1 MEKALNRKP
10 ALKGALNWIIQIFGT
25 FLFVFFMMADI
36 VIFTTG
42 MKSAYW
48 AMPLLVI
55 PSCIVCITFGA
66 DYWIGNDK
74 VRLWSYC
81 ISNIIAALLLVPTAL
96 SLMTYSVTMMP
107 LRIIATILLP
117 IIPILYGIGKVKKQS
132 IAQVFLPNKKMAE
145 GNRNKTKR
153 MKVISVICLISING
167 VLFENWY
174 KAILF
179 LYGWFLEPRMGI
191 LLPALFPIPLSI
203 LSSILLAK
211 FAKAEFVQQSSCQDK
226 VTL

>member
-10 ALKGALNWIIQIFGT
+10 TLKGVLNLIIQILGT
-25 FLFVFFMMADI
+25 FLFVFFLMADI

-42 MKSAYW
+42 MQSAYW
-48 AMPLLVI
+48 AMPLFVI
-55 PSCIVCITFGA
+55 PSCFVCITFGA

-74 VRLWSYC
+74 IRLWSYC
-81 ISNIIAALLLVPTAL
+81 ISNILAALLLVPTAV
-96 SLMTYSVTMMP
+96 SLTTYSVSMMP

-117 IIPILYGIGKVKKQS
+117 IIPILYGIGKVKKKS
-132 IAQVFLPNKKMAE
+132 IAQLILPNEKMSE
-145 GNRNKTKR
+145 VNRNKSKR
-153 MKVISVICLISING
+153 MKVICVICLISISG

-203 LSSILLAK
+203 LSAILLAK
-211 FAKAEFVQQSSCQDK
+211 FVKAECVQWKSSLD
-226 VTL
+226 

>member
-1 MEKALNRKP
+1 MEEALNRKP
-10 ALKGALNWIIQIFGT
+10 TLKGVLHWIIQILGT
-25 FLFVFFMMADI
+25 FLFVFFLMADI

-48 AMPLLVI
+48 AMPPFVI

-74 VRLWSYC
+74 IRLWSYC

-96 SLMTYSVTMMP
+96 SLMSYSVTMMP
-107 LRIIATILLP
+107 LRMIATILLP

-145 GNRNKTKR
+145 GNRNKAKR
-153 MKVISVICLISING
+153 MKLICVICLISISG

-179 LYGWFLEPRMGI
+179 LFGWFLEPRMEI
-191 LLPALFPIPLSI
+191 LLPALFSIPLSI
-203 LSSILLAK
+203 LSAILLAR
-211 FAKAEFVQQSSCQDK
+211 FMKAEFVQWKPSLD
-226 VTL
+226 

>member
-1 MEKALNRKP
+1 MNDKQNQKSTYENVSH
-10 ALKGALNWIIQIFGT
+10 WMIQILGT
-25 FLFVFFMMADI
+25 FLFVFFLMADI

-48 AMPLLVI
+48 VMPLFVI
-55 PSCIVCITFGA
+55 PSCIVCITLGA

-74 VRLWSYC
+74 IRLWSYC
-81 ISNIIAALLLVPTAL
+81 ISNIIAALLLVPTAV
-96 SLMTYSVTMMP
+96 SLMTYSVSVMP
-107 LRIIATILLP
+107 LRMIATILLP
-117 IIPILYGIGKVKKQS
+117 IIPILYGIGKVKNQS

-153 MKVISVICLISING
+153 MKVISVICLISISG

-179 LYGWFLEPRMGI
+179 LYGWFLEPSTGI
-191 LLPALFPIPLSI
+191 LLPALVPVPRSI
-203 LSSILLAK
+203 LSAILLAK
-211 FAKAEFVQQSSCQDK
+211 FVKAEFVQWKPSLD
-226 VTL
+226 